1 MSTINFYIGGSI
13 NDLDVRDNNVEFNDE
28 LLDFICKKSKEL
40 AFRADEICNLN
51 PYADTE
57 IPLTCLPQIVNTCH
71 YLLDSAIFEN
81 HPNSGEWSY
90 MVRDLIEIS
99 ERAMIKGSGLICI
112 GD

>member
-40 AFRADEICNLN
+40 SFCADEICNLN

-71 YLLDSAIFEN
+71 YLLNNAIFEN
-81 HPNSGEWSY
+81 HPNSVEWSY
-90 MVRDLIEIS
+90 MVCDLIEIV
-99 ERAMIKGSGLICI
+99 ERAMLEGSGLICV